1 MGINEKNVLI
11 ESSTQLETG
20 IETTRRKVGIWKLK
34 WRKFPKKE
42 ILNIDKLLL
51 FKERTNKS

>member
-1 MGINEKNVLI
+1 MNEKNVLI
-11 ESSTQLETG
+11 ESSTQLTG

-34 WRKFPKKE
+34 WRKLPKKE

>member
-1 MGINEKNVLI
+1 MNEKNVLI

-34 WRKFPKKE
+34 WRKFPKKD

>member
-1 MGINEKNVLI
+1 MNEKNVLI
-11 ESSTQLETG
+11 ESSTQLTG
-20 IETTRRKVGIWKLK
+20 IETTRRKVGIWNLK